1 MEVESLSPGE
11 TKAGTVAGEHRRS
24 NGKRRIAVF
33 LMVGLLCVGLLA
45 LLGSQILA
53 PAQGQT
59 NPGSNPLLGHPAP
72 DFTLATLSSHPAPA
86 VHLAGLKGKR
96 VMLNFW
102 ASWCDAC
109 KQEAALLQTTW
120 QRVQA
125 QGVVF
130 LGIDMQDTQSD
141 GLNFLRTYGVT
152 YPNVVDPNGSVTIN
166 YGVTGVPETF
176 FLDRHGVVVQKVIGE
191 LTEQTL
197 QSNLQAILRS
207 T

>member
-11 TKAGTVAGEHRRS
+11 TKAGTGAGEHRR
-24 NGKRRIAVF
+24 NGGKRRIAVF
-33 LMVGLLCVGLLA
+33 LVVGLLCVGLLA

-59 NPGSNPLLGHPAP
+59 NPGSSPLLGHPAP

-86 VHLAGLKGKR
+86 VHLAGLKGKQ

-130 LGIDMQDTQSD
+130 LGIDIQDTQSD
-141 GLNFLRTYGVT
+141 GLNFLRTFGVT
-152 YPNVVDPNGSVTIN
+152 YPNVVEPNGSVTIN

-176 FLDRHGVVVQKVIGE
+176 FLNRHGVVVQKVIGE

>member
-11 TKAGTVAGEHRRS
+11 TKAGTGAGEHRR
-24 NGKRRIAVF
+24 NGGKRRIAVF
-33 LMVGLLCVGLLA
+33 LVVGLLCVGLLA

-59 NPGSNPLLGHPAP
+59 NPGSSPLLGHPAP

-86 VHLAGLKGKR
+86 VHLAGLKGKQ

-130 LGIDMQDTQSD
+130 
-141 GLNFLRTYGVT
+141 RTFGVT
-152 YPNVVDPNGSVTIN
+152 YPNVVEPNGSVTIN

-176 FLDRHGVVVQKVIGE
+176 FHDRHGVVVQKVIGE